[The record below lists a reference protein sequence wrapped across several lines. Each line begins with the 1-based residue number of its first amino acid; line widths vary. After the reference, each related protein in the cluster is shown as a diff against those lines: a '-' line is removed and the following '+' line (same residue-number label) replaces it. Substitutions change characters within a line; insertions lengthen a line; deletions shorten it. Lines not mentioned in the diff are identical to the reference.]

1 MILGPKNAIDLKIIN
16 IYNLERTSTLLFSLE
31 IFLFSGHQIYADI
44 LLHQMYSLRRAVEN
58 YKDVLVCDCSEDD
71 DEFENEEEEEDS

>member
-31 IFLFSGHQIYADI
+31 IFSIGPSGLKFCRRGINRNTLMPAKFQATRIYSKKV
-44 LLHQMYSLRRAVEN
+44 MAVRN
-58 YKDVLVCDCSEDD
+58 Y
-71 DEFENEEEEEDS
+71 